1 MLKQCH
7 EYRLPLYHNQF
18 AVGGNTLSILFF
30 VFSLKMQSVNKELH
44 QRFKESATK
53 SVRSFLF
60 KSRHKEQWHIC
71 SSTKFWLLWLWH
83 FYLPA
88 TSFNR
93 QKWDFTY
100 IHDKP
105 NFAIAI
111 GLILWVRSLSVSFTN
126 LTYIGVYL
134 FYKIQYI

>member
-1 MLKQCH
+1 MIHFVRLKKKSCVDKILRGGHPFSLLQMLKQCH

-60 KSRHKEQWHIC
+60 KSRHKEQ
-71 SSTKFWLLWLWH
+71 
-83 FYLPA
+83 
-88 TSFNR
+88 
-93 QKWDFTY
+93 
-100 IHDKP
+100 
-105 NFAIAI
+105 
-111 GLILWVRSLSVSFTN
+111 
-126 LTYIGVYL
+126 
-134 FYKIQYI
+134 